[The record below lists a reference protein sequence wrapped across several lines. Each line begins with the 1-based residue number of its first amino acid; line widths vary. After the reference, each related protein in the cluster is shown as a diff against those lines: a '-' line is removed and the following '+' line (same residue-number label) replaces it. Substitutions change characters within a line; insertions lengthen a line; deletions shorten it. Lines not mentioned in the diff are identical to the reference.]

1 MIAVIEVEHRVASVA
16 FDELQET
23 PLAGLHRGD
32 LRAQVAHGPARQA
45 DILPDDVDHGLID
58 HAAVLIFED
67 RDLQSFGKD
76 IGAHAAE
83 NAADIE
89 PMRHAA
95 GERDQLALV
104 KDRQGQRDVVEM
116 AAGEIGIVGDVD
128 VAGTDVFGAEMLD
141 LGLHRLGH
149 AADEHRQPDADGD
162 GLAPWREQAGGE
174 IERLVD
180 DDVVGGAH
188 EVGFHFLGHR
198 NDAVAHDLRDDGID
212 FALGRCALVASWRFL
227 LPCRSLALGL
237 GAAVLVCFAMTVTG
251 LPPP

>member
-1 MIAVIEVEHRVASVA
+1 VTSARRSPKA
-16 FDELQET
+16 
-23 PLAGLHRGD
+23 PLGR
-32 LRAQVAHGPARQA
+32 RTFCR
-45 DILPDDVDHGLID
+45 IDD
-58 HAAVLIFED
+58 AAVLIFED
-67 RDLQSFGKD
+67 RDLQPFGKD
-76 IGAHAAE
+76 VGAHAAE

-95 GERDQLALV
+95 GERDQFALV
-104 KDRQGQRDVVEM
+104 KDRQGQRDVVKV

-128 VAGTDVFGAEMLD
+128 VAGTDVVGAEMLD

-149 AADEHRQPDADGD
+149 AADEHRQADADGD

-174 IERLVD
+174 VERLVD

-212 FALGRCALVASWRFL
+212 FALVAL
-227 LPCRSLALGL
+227 LALISLPAFGARFGRGGFGL
-237 GAAVLVCFAMTVTG
+237 LCHGCHR
-251 LPPP
+251 PPATLITRFP